1 MYYHKIY
8 RTLLS
13 MEMGCWT
20 LKNSELMAM
29 VAAKK
34 KSTLMEKKVV
44 SSSMVVLAFASFLAK
59 ATTKPSTG
67 KKRSLNP
74 LPKKKVSLGQ
84 QTIIP
89 KQVKKLVQKGQCQ
102 VLNPSMS

>member
-1 MYYHKIY
+1 
-8 RTLLS
+8 
-13 MEMGCWT
+13 
-20 LKNSELMAM
+20 
-29 VAAKK
+29 
-34 KSTLMEKKVV
+34 MEKKVV